1 MPTNEPIN
9 TASLQQF
16 IQQVKGADLSNQKEV
31 RLDINTAKQVTYSL
45 ATVLARLAG
54 NYEGL
59 MTQKTTTEA
68 EAIEIKVD
76 GGNLFYYHKIDKYSY
91 NMSRPKPTILLEF
104 TDRKSY
110 KSEQV
115 LAAEG
120 IWAVFYKQ
128 KPFNLK
134 SANMLNNYPG
144 PKYKKVSFS
153 NPGHAFNL
161 AKKLN
166 TMFNTEDFTVV
177 KLTQGETVSEK

>member
-59 MTQKTTTEA
+59 ITQKTTAEA

-76 GGNLFYYHKIDKYSY
+76 GGNL
-91 NMSRPKPTILLEF
+91 
-104 TDRKSY
+104 
-110 KSEQV
+110 
-115 LAAEG
+115 
-120 IWAVFYKQ
+120 
-128 KPFNLK
+128 
-134 SANMLNNYPG
+134 
-144 PKYKKVSFS
+144 
-153 NPGHAFNL
+153 
-161 AKKLN
+161 
-166 TMFNTEDFTVV
+166 
-177 KLTQGETVSEK
+177 

>member
-59 MTQKTTTEA
+59 MTQKTTAEA

-76 GGNLFYYHKIDKYSY
+76 GGNL
-91 NMSRPKPTILLEF
+91 
-104 TDRKSY
+104 
-110 KSEQV
+110 
-115 LAAEG
+115 
-120 IWAVFYKQ
+120 
-128 KPFNLK
+128 
-134 SANMLNNYPG
+134 
-144 PKYKKVSFS
+144 
-153 NPGHAFNL
+153 
-161 AKKLN
+161 
-166 TMFNTEDFTVV
+166 
-177 KLTQGETVSEK
+177 

>member
-59 MTQKTTTEA
+59 ITQKTTTEA

-76 GGNLFYYHKIDKYSY
+76 GGNL
-91 NMSRPKPTILLEF
+91 
-104 TDRKSY
+104 
-110 KSEQV
+110 
-115 LAAEG
+115 
-120 IWAVFYKQ
+120 
-128 KPFNLK
+128 
-134 SANMLNNYPG
+134 
-144 PKYKKVSFS
+144 
-153 NPGHAFNL
+153 
-161 AKKLN
+161 
-166 TMFNTEDFTVV
+166 
-177 KLTQGETVSEK
+177 

>member
-59 MTQKTTTEA
+59 MTQKTTSEA

-76 GGNLFYYHKIDKYSY
+76 GGNL
-91 NMSRPKPTILLEF
+91 
-104 TDRKSY
+104 
-110 KSEQV
+110 
-115 LAAEG
+115 
-120 IWAVFYKQ
+120 
-128 KPFNLK
+128 
-134 SANMLNNYPG
+134 
-144 PKYKKVSFS
+144 
-153 NPGHAFNL
+153 
-161 AKKLN
+161 
-166 TMFNTEDFTVV
+166 
-177 KLTQGETVSEK
+177 